1 MKPLQMAEM
10 AERYG
15 SLAGTVNKKFAT
27 KERGEKTWKI
37 YRTIGSL
44 LKCTGSVAF

>member
-1 MKPLQMAEM
+1 M

-27 KERGEKTWKI
+27 KERGEKNKKI
-37 YRTIGSL
+37 
-44 LKCTGSVAF
+44 K

>member
-1 MKPLQMAEM
+1 M

-27 KERGEKTWKI
+27 KERWEKHEKI
-37 YRTIGSL
+37 QNNLLECSGSI
-44 LKCTGSVAF
+44 AF